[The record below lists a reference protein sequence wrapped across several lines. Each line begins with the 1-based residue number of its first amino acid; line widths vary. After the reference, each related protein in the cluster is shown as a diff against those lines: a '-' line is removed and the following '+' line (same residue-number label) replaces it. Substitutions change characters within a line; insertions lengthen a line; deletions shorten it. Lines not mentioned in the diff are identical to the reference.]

1 MNAGLFTLL
10 QDFDRNRPAVPGE
23 NLIKLG
29 LGAAMLRG
37 GLVSKVIG
45 ATLIYRAFQGKNGL
59 TQILKGERRH
69 QMAANDADA
78 GYRRGDG
85 YVEVAAPWPY
95 EERVKVASD
104 AQPQTTP

>member
-1 MNAGLFTLL
+1 MNAGLFALL

-37 GLVSKVIG
+37 GMVSKIIG

-59 TQILKGERRH
+59 TQILKGERH
-69 QMAANDADA
+69 NQFAANDADV
-78 GYRRGDG
+78 RRGDG
-85 YVEVAAPWPY
+85 YVDVAAPWPY
-95 EERVKVASD
+95 EERVKVATE
-104 AQPQTTP
+104 PQTTP

>member
-10 QDFDRNRPAVPGE
+10 QEFDRNRPAVPGE

-37 GLVSKVIG
+37 GFVSKVIG

-69 QMAANDADA
+69 QMAANDPDADA
-78 GYRRGDG
+78 GPRRGEG
-85 YVEVAAPWPY
+85 FVEVAAPWPY
-95 EERVKVASD
+95 EERVKVATL
-104 AQPQTTP
+104 PQTTP